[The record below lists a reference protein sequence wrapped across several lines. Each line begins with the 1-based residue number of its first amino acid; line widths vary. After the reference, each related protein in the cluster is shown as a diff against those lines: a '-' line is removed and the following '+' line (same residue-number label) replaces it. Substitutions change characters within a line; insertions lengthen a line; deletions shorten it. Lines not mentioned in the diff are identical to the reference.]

1 MKETAWGKIEME
13 IGTPAANGG
22 MSESL
27 ESIGLLKEDT
37 LSIEAADGTVL
48 ELYTSGHELRDE
60 LKGEPTITVKATII
74 EMPEAVRAKIWEIE
88 SVDTAGNPKY
98 RVKSLVSNRK
108 WSTRFASQ
116 VVGSE
121 TFEAPYCSMSMK
133 PVFSEKEGWSAE
145 VEFKLL
151 RGQAGYLFDF
161 GIVPEPSAPVTPL
174 TVSPTTLSFPATADN
189 TGKPVTVTTEGA
201 VTASASES
209 WCTTTVT
216 GTTVKVKVSANSTAA
231 SRTAKVTIEAE
242 GKSAVVEVTQEGTGS
257 GS

>member
-1 MKETAWGKIEME
+1 MSETAWGKIQME
-13 IGTPAANGG
+13 LGAPAVDGG
-22 MSESL
+22 MSKNL
-27 ESIGLLKEDT
+27 ESIGILKDESI
-37 LSIEAADGTVL
+37 SIEAADGTNY
-48 ELYTSGHELRDE
+48 ELYGSGHELVDE

-74 EMPEAVRAKIWEIE
+74 QMPEAVRAKIWEIE
-88 SVDTAGNPKY
+88 SVDAAGNPKY
-98 RVKSLVSNRK
+98 RVKSLVTNRK

-145 VEFKLL
+145 VEFKII
-151 RGQAGYLFDF
+151 RGKAGYLFDF

-174 TVSPTTLSFPATADN
+174 TVSPTTLSVPATADN

-201 VTASASES
+201 VTASSSES

-216 GTTVKVKVSANSTAA
+216 GTTVKVKVTANSSATA
-231 SRTAKVTIEAE
+231 RTAQVTIDAD